1 MTNKLV
7 RTFLSIPII
16 KDIKSKKNML
26 FSTLEESKSS
36 INWVRDSNLHLS
48 VKFIGQTPEIF
59 IDRIIEC
66 VSRIT
71 SIIKPFNVEVS
82 GTGCF
87 PASTRPQTL
96 WLGVSGE
103 IKPLIDMVREI
114 ENQLFKIGFS
124 KEKKEFIP
132 HITVAR
138 ISYPQKVVPDINIF
152 LKSSYD
158 IIDLEIDRVQLFSSE
173 LLPNGAIYSLLKTFP
188 FGEKI

>member
-1 MTNKLV
+1 MKNKLV

-16 KDIKSKKNML
+16 NDIKSKKNML
-26 FSTLEESKSS
+26 YSTLEESKST
-36 INWVRDSNLHLS
+36 INWVRGSNLHLN
-48 VKFIGQTPEIF
+48 VKFIGQTPETS
-59 IDRIIEC
+59 IDKIIEC

-71 SIIKPFNVEVS
+71 SIIKPFSVEVS

-87 PASTRPQTL
+87 PTSTRPKTL
-96 WLGVSGE
+96 WLGVSG
-103 IKPLIDMVREI
+103 KVKSLIEMVKEI
-114 ENQLFKIGFS
+114 ENKLFKIGFS

-138 ISYPQKVVPDINIF
+138 ISYPQKVAPDINIF

-158 IIDLEIDRVQLFSSE
+158 VIDLEIDRVQFFSSE

-188 FGEKI
+188 LGEKI